1 MKRLG
6 PSDPQTIKAA
16 FNLVI
21 NLSNDEQYPKA
32 KNIICETDLI
42 SIFHR
47 TYGADNVYTFQARG
61 IFAETLI
68 NSDGAT
74 SKDLREAVDIL
85 EDATRRARRVLG
97 KSHPEYRAY
106 EQRRDFARERL
117 KRMLLAGA

>member
-1 MKRLG
+1 MR
-6 PSDPQTIKAA
+6 TYR
-16 FNLVI
+16 V
-21 NLSNDEQYPKA
+21 
-32 KNIICETDLI
+32 
-42 SIFHR
+42 R